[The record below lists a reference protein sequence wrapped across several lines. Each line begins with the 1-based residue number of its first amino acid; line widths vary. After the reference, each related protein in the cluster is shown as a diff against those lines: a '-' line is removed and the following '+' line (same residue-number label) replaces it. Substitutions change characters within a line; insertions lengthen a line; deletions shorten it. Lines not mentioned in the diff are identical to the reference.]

1 MDYDR
6 TALKRSVNMMLNE
19 DLVRQVRRITPN
31 FV

>member
-19 DLVRQVRRITPN
+19 DLVRQVRGITPN